1 MEQIEVV
8 VKGTKTIEEFK
19 HKRGFIL
26 SFFCSEKVYIYTSRF
41 TPDFLQE

>member
-19 HKRGFIL
+19 RMRENMLNRGLKWF
-26 SFFCSEKVYIYTSRF
+26 
-41 TPDFLQE
+41 

>member
-19 HKRGFIL
+19 RQYGRTCKALF
-26 SFFCSEKVYIYTSRF
+26 
-41 TPDFLQE
+41 